1 MSMELSNFNYCI
13 CKILYEIEKQE
24 PENPISSDD
33 LKLLVD
39 IEYNELLMDI
49 KYLKREGYVEF
60 KEFFGADFEANI
72 TLKGI
77 EKIITMI

>member
-1 MSMELSNFNYCI
+1 MDEQEFIKIL
-13 CKILYEIEKQE
+13 KILYEIEKQE
-24 PENPISSDD
+24 PGNPVSSDD

-49 KYLKREGYVEF
+49 KYLKGEGYVEF
-60 KEFFGADFEANI
+60 KEFYGVDFEVNI

-77 EKIITMI
+77 EKIKTMI